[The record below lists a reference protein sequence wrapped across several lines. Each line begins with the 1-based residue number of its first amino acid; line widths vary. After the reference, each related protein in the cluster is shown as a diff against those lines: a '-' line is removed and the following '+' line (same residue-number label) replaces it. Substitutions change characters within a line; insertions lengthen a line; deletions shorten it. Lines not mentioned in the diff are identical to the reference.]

1 MIWRRYFEKLSYTDP
16 LQQQNVDSSSDWSTQ
31 AAEFTRTYVKY
42 HHNRRAFGLK
52 EIIIVIAL
60 LGVVFLMAA
69 PLLLSS
75 RENARRNT
83 CLFRQ
88 KLLADALIAYDED
101 LRELPGYAN
110 LQATSID
117 TGWLFPALP
126 YLQSRIYPTPGEMP
140 PPPYLEAFQAYSADG
155 ELAGQVPDF
164 TVYEAICPD
173 DAPEDPEQWGGVS
186 SFVANSGMPDVP
198 PTSEIPADWAA
209 NGIFQNRLHQ
219 NSGVAFEQF
228 TLQQISE
235 LDGLEMTLLLG
246 ENVDAGSWTSATEA
260 DVAFLWSNDAEAILG
275 INQQTGQGN
284 GSARFS
290 RLSSYHPGGVNVMF
304 GSGAGKFINERI
316 DAILF
321 SQMQATND
329 AQAKVAGTDQLV
341 WPAATAPAAK
351 VP

>member
-1 MIWRRYFEKLSYTDP
+1 MKF
-16 LQQQNVDSSSDWSTQ
+16 
-31 AAEFTRTYVKY
+31 

-69 PLLLSS
+69 PLLLNS
-75 RENARRNT
+75 RESARRNT

-110 LQATSID
+110 LLDAAVEPPID

-140 PPPYLEAFQAYSADG
+140 PPPYLEEFQAYSADG

-173 DAPEDPEQWGGVS
+173 DAPDEDPEQWGGVS
-186 SFVANSGMPDVP
+186 SFVVNSGMPDVP
-198 PTSEIPADWAA
+198 PSGEIPADWAA

-219 NSGVAFEQF
+219 KKGVAFEQF

-246 ENVDAGSWTSATEA
+246 ENVDAGSWTSSTEA
-260 DVAFLWSNDAEAILG
+260 DVSFLWSNDADAILG
-275 INQQTGQGN
+275 INQQTGQGD

-290 RLSSYHPGGVNVMF
+290 RLSSYHPGGVNLMF
-304 GSGAGKFINERI
+304 GSGAGKFVNERV

-321 SQMQATND
+321 AQMQATDD
-329 AQAKVAGTDQLV
+329 AQAKVAGSDQLV
-341 WPAATAPAAK
+341 WPAAKAPA